1 VATSWGSSNLCDY
14 CRGKVPRPGVE
25 VKRQAGRKLTITM
38 TTTIR
43 CKSHTNRVNHIL
55 LCILMH
61 LFISVY
67 FHVLFKCFVCLLW
80 HLYIWQCPI
89 NCLCVLCEQKTPT
102 HTKKEPVPK
111 PSCPG
116 ESKETASQPVSHQ
129 ASSSGRSGGP
139 ANLPASGG
147 LEQPGPDPAPKAD
160 PKFVRCRAQ
169 FGCPSFHVSQKRT
182 EPGKKIEPILE
193 HKQKWFQSHGVQES
207 PSSQPASQS
216 DKQQAA
222 LASRPASQPARTQSR
237 QAQIP
242 VRKWTLHGSK
252 CGPSEHLLQTPLRA
266 HPRKI
271 IITMSISRKKNEP
284 SPETKVRSQ
293 SRAVQQSPKG
303 PPVSHA
309 ASRCGRPASLP
320 DCQPGPGAARFK
332 SWAQNGV

>member
-1 VATSWGSSNLCDY
+1 MFFSNVLYVFCGICIYGSVRLIVFVFCVNKKHQPTQKKNQSQSQAVQESPRRQPASQSATKPAAPAVLAGQPICQPAGAWSSQAQILRPKRTLSLSGVAPNSVAPASMSPKSEQSPEKKLSPSSN
-14 CRGKVPRPGVE
+14 
-25 VKRQAGRKLTITM
+25 
-38 TTTIR
+38 
-43 CKSHTNRVNHIL
+43 TN
-55 LCILMH
+55 
-61 LFISVY
+61 
-67 FHVLFKCFVCLLW
+67 K
-80 HLYIWQCPI
+80 
-89 NCLCVLCEQKTPT
+89 
-102 HTKKEPVPK
+102 
-111 PSCPG
+111 
-116 ESKETASQPVSHQ
+116 
-129 ASSSGRSGGP
+129 
-139 ANLPASGG
+139 
-147 LEQPGPDPAPKAD
+147 
-160 PKFVRCRAQ
+160 
-169 FGCPSFHVSQKRT
+169 
-182 EPGKKIEPILE
+182 
-193 HKQKWFQSHGVQES
+193 KWFQSQGVQES

-320 DCQPGPGAARFK
+320 DCQPGPRAARFK